1 MLSVLILKTER
12 GFKLN
17 RRQPEFFSDSS
28 MPESSLQNSL
38 STMGG
43 FMKLLKLRGNATIA
57 SMGLFIA
64 FSAFALVALVVST
77 SCTAEKDTVRAQD
90 RVDIEQLMWD
100 YIRALDSGNAEAY
113 AALFA
118 PDGQF
123 GRGANAVKGRE
134 ALKKMILDSRKMME
148 AKPKIDTKPKINAKS
163 KIDAKNNSDKKPSRM
178 YHVVTNPH
186 IEFIDNDH
194 ARYYAYWMGALTAGG
209 TTSAGREVNE
219 LVQINGKWLIS
230 VRDVDPKD

>member
-1 MLSVLILKTER
+1 
-12 GFKLN
+12 
-17 RRQPEFFSDSS
+17 
-28 MPESSLQNSL
+28 
-38 STMGG
+38 
-43 FMKLLKLRGNATIA
+43 MKLLKLRGHAAIA
-57 SMGLFIA
+57 STGLFIA
-64 FSAFALVALVVST
+64 FSAFVLVALVVST
-77 SCTAEKDTVRAQD
+77 SCTAGKDTVRVQD

-123 GRGANAVKGRE
+123 GRGEKSIKGRE
-134 ALKKMILDSRKMME
+134 ALKKMILDARKMME
-148 AKPKIDTKPKINAKS
+148 ARPKIDANP
-163 KIDAKNNSDKKPSRM
+163 KIDAKAKIDANNNIDKKPSRM

-186 IEFIDNDH
+186 VEFIDKDH

-219 LVQINGKWLIS
+219 LVRIDGKWLIS
-230 VRDVDPKD
+230 VRDVDPQD